1 MEINTILLITLNQS
15 GELIA
20 QIQSGVAPFPRIIKV
35 SSPQA
40 LEEAWNNQKNGQI
53 FYNSVYSIG
62 LSKELAE
69 KMKELG
75 IKDGLQLKVKKYRLG
90 NQSQEYELKEDYLN
104 WLPMGIEDWQEW
116 CFNKIRNTELV
127 IFNPEDK
134 AEKIIFLHHFISKDA
149 FPLSFFGE
157 DRSEKWNSFAIVSE
171 TATSEKFIIPL
182 VSTLTTK
189 LKK

>member
-1 MEINTILLITLNQS
+1 MEIDTVLLITLIQS

-20 QIQSGVAPFPRIIKV
+20 QIQSGIVPLPRIIRV

-62 LSKELAE
+62 LDKELTE

-75 IKDGLQLKVKKYRLG
+75 IKEGPQQKAKKYRLG
-90 NQSQEYELKEDYLN
+90 NQPQEYELKEDYLN

-127 IFNPEDK
+127 IFNPQDK
-134 AEKIIFLHHFISKDA
+134 TEKIIFLHHFISKDA
-149 FPLSFFGE
+149 FPLEFFGE
-157 DRSEKWNSFAIVSE
+157 ERAEKWNSFAIVSE
-171 TATSEKFIIPL
+171 TQTSEKFIIPL
-182 VSTLTTK
+182 VAVYSK
-189 LKK
+189 